1 MQKKGLYPGTWFLK
15 SPGDPYVFTMRENL
29 PFVLS
34 ALLLQTANP
43 FHFSRAQ
50 LRRPS
55 RRAEV
60 RCSLDMEAPTVAA
73 VRPAQQL
80 ERDIFCNRELNMK
93 QIEAIGFD
101 MDYTLAQYN
110 EAFDMLAF
118 EGAKDK
124 LIDMGYPSEARSRRP
139 VV

>member
-1 MQKKGLYPGTWFLK
+1 M
-15 SPGDPYVFTMRENL
+15 FTMRENL

-93 QIEAIGFD
+93 QIDAVGFD

-110 EAFDMLAF
+110 TAFELLAFD
-118 EGAKDK
+118 GAIQK
-124 LIDMGYPSEARSRRP
+124 LVHNDGCENEIRSGFRP
-139 VV
+139 HECKR

>member
-1 MQKKGLYPGTWFLK
+1 M
-15 SPGDPYVFTMRENL
+15 FTMRENL

-110 EAFDMLAF
+110 YAFELLAF
-118 EGAKDK
+118 EGAKQK
-124 LIDMGYPSEARSRRP
+124 LVSNEG
-139 VV
+139 